1 MYEGDILREKFIEE
15 LLKEVLGPRQGCKEI
30 MDENPAVEYLTGV
43 LIPKP
48 ELSEINEN
56 SSLENEWIKDDE
68 IPDEEEDNLS
78 ENFGEI
84 FPSEL
89 DPKLR
94 ARSFGISFVL
104 ESLTPKLDVCISWAR
119 YISNGDEEN
128 EKWERHPFYKI
139 LNFDVDFDE
148 KQEIIGDD
156 FDDDSVKIIVKTK
169 KVENEGLN
177 ILISFVNNLT
187 QSENYLDVDNM
198 IFQPSIRIN
207 SDSDFSNTIS
217 KDVFDNKL
225 SFVYKDNH
233 IRARGHMCSALWD
246 NVDYINKF
254 DLDDI
259 WPDGSFFIAEN
270 NELKRFIEP
279 QLRTEFVP
287 LAPMGLPS
295 FDIFDG
301 KQKELNLLNAE
312 VLSEIWSEEEIDE
325 QLSVIVNKY
334 SEWIETQKEKI
345 EEEYMDISLK
355 IIDDQIKA
363 RDRIQEGIDRLKKDE
378 MARLAFC
385 FANKAI
391 LTQYEW
397 KNSQKEKIINSND
410 DEVIVNE
417 PFNWRGF
424 QLAFF
429 LMNIESIV
437 NPDSEYRDYLDL
449 LWITTGGGKTEAY
462 LAIMA
467 FTIAYRRLTNEN
479 YGGTSIISR
488 YTLRLL
494 TIQQFER
501 TLLLVTAAEYLRVF
515 DTDGNVGWRPKNCTI
530 KDDWIY
536 GSLRFSIGMWVG
548 SAVTPNNLLI
558 DNSIQDKYSALAILK
573 RLTPRELKFKS
584 NPVQVIRCPVC
595 GNLLS
600 IPEGGI
606 PTDEVF
612 HVVVK
617 LNEGNIEE
625 IHDKLMNKN
634 YIKEIEVSDINHKEG
649 HITLGF
655 RFKEIINQEKLDDLF
670 GDFRRYFT
678 VSSLSIYHP
687 GYFGVNKSED
697 GDNFSDFEIFCT
709 NPSCS
714 LNSDVSWK
722 EGSPF
727 EENEKLD
734 IYYEKIIDT
743 PFSNSSRI
751 PIPAYVIDEQIYSR
765 CPTIIIGTVDKIAR
779 LPYNG
784 RIANIFGNVSLYNK
798 YYGFLKNINM
808 FPRNISER
816 NKEKNV
822 SVDNFLP
829 PDLIIQDE
837 LHLIDGPLGS
847 LFGIYELILE
857 SIIKQNGINP
867 KYIASSA
874 TIKNATN
881 QSRLLFAKEL
891 FQFPPH
897 GLKVENNF
905 FVREPNDPWDEN
917 NPGRI
922 YMGVYAPGRG
932 PMTPLV
938 RLWSNMLCTSSRFVK
953 GEDKLF
959 YSTIVEYFNAM
970 RELGG
975 GISLYKEDINERVS
989 RSCNI
994 SLDPET
1000 DSLELSSRLS
1010 SSEIP
1015 LELNKIQNDGIKDNM
1030 PHFKAIFTTS
1040 MFGTG
1045 VDISHLSLMILNGQ
1059 PKTTGSYIQASGR
1072 IGRKHGG
1079 LVVTFLKSGRPRDLN
1094 HYEMFPAYHY
1104 KIQTDVEPISVSPFS
1119 LGSLEKTVGPAIV
1132 SFFRNAI
1139 GMDFDWDSEPVKLN
1153 EISVQ
1158 DYKKL
1163 KNHIID
1169 RLNFIMD
1176 NEDELNKIKKSF
1188 DSAFWE
1194 WKTKTNEVGFD
1205 YTDTRNKRANV
1216 VLGDYYHEYDDE
1228 VESIF
1233 EKAPNSLRE
1242 VEESTMFWV

>member
-1 MYEGDILREKFIEE
+1 MREKFIEE
-15 LLKEVLGPRQGCKEI
+15 LIKEVLGPREGCNEI
-30 MDENPAVEYLTGV
+30 MYENPAIEYLTGV

-48 ELSEINEN
+48 NINEVKQN
-56 SSLENEWIKDDE
+56 SSFENEWEEDDE
-68 IPDEEEDNLS
+68 ITSSEEDNLN
-78 ENFGEI
+78 ENFGDV

-104 ESLTPKLDVCISWAR
+104 ESLNPELDICISWAR
-119 YISNGDEEN
+119 YISNGDEDN
-128 EKWERHPFYKI
+128 EKWERHPFYKT
-139 LNFDVDFDE
+139 LKFDVDFDE
-148 KQEIIGDD
+148 KEEVIGDD
-156 FDDDSVKIIVKTK
+156 FDKDSVKIIVKTK

-187 QSENYLDVDNM
+187 QSEDYLDVDNM

-207 SDSDFSNTIS
+207 SDSDFSNSINQ
-217 KDVFDNKL
+217 DVYQDKL

-233 IRARGHMCSALWD
+233 IRARGHMCSALWND
-246 NVDYINKF
+246 VDYINKF

-259 WPDGSFFIAEN
+259 WPDGSFFIEKDN
-270 NELKRFIEP
+270 NLKRFIEP

-325 QLSVIVNKY
+325 QLSVVVNKY
-334 SEWIETQKEKI
+334 SEWIATQEEKI
-345 EEEYMDISLK
+345 EEEYEDISLK
-355 IIDDQIKA
+355 IIKDQIKA
-363 RDRIQEGIDRLKKDE
+363 RDRIQKGIDKLKEDE
-378 MARLAFC
+378 NARLAFC

-391 LTQYEW
+391 LTQFEW
-397 KNSQKEKIINSND
+397 KNNQKKEIMDAHDGKVI
-410 DEVIVNE
+410 DES
-417 PFNWRGF
+417 FNWRGF

-429 LMNIESIV
+429 LMNIEPIV
-437 NPDSEYRDYLDL
+437 NPGSKYRDYLDL

-479 YGGTSIISR
+479 YGGTSILSR

-515 DTDGNVGWRPKNCTI
+515 NSDGNIGWRPKKCTI

-548 SAVTPNNLLI
+548 SAVTPNNLL
-558 DNSIQDKYSALAILK
+558 DGGANDRYSALAMLK
-573 RLTPRELKFKS
+573 KLSPRELKYS

-600 IPEGGI
+600 IPDGGI
-606 PTDEVF
+606 PIGESF
-612 HVVVK
+612 NVVVK
-617 LNEGNIEE
+617 LNEIPLEKICN
-625 IHDKLMNKN
+625 KLESIN
-634 YIKEIEVSDINHKEG
+634 YIEKVIPSDLNHKSDY
-649 HITLGF
+649 ITLGLKF
-655 RFKEIINQEKLDDLF
+655 NENINQDKLNELF
-670 GDFRRYFT
+670 ADFRRFFS
-678 VSSLSIYHP
+678 VASLSIYHP
-687 GYFGVNKSED
+687 GYFGINKSED
-697 GDNFSDFEIFCT
+697 NGNFSDFEIFCT

-714 LNSDVSWK
+714 LNSNVAWK
-722 EGSPF
+722 EGEPF

-743 PFSNSSRI
+743 PFNNSSRI
-751 PIPAYVIDEQIYSR
+751 PIPAYVVDEQIYSR

-798 YYGFLKNINM
+798 YYGFLKNENM
-808 FPRNISER
+808 FPKNISDM
-816 NKEKNV
+816 NKDKNIP
-822 SVDNFLP
+822 VDNFLP

-847 LFGIYELILE
+847 LFGVYELILE

-874 TIKNATN
+874 TIKNAVN
-881 QSRLLFAKEL
+881 QSRLLYAKKL

-897 GLKVENNF
+897 GLELDNNF
-905 FVREPNDPWDEN
+905 FVREPEDPWNEN

-932 PMTPLV
+932 PMTPQV
-938 RLWSNMLCTSSRFVK
+938 RLWSNMLSTSSKFVK

-959 YSTIVEYFNAM
+959 YSTIVGYFNAM

-975 GISLYKEDINERVS
+975 GISLYKEDINERVN
-989 RSCNI
+989 RLCDM
-994 SLDPET
+994 SLDPEM

-1015 LELNKIQNDGIKDNM
+1015 LELNKIQNDGIKNKS
-1030 PHFKAIFTTS
+1030 PTFKGIFTTS

-1072 IGRKHGG
+1072 IGREHGG
-1079 LVVTFLKSGRPRDLN
+1079 LVVTFLKAGRPRDLN

-1119 LGSLEKTVGPAIV
+1119 SGSLEKSVGPAIV

-1139 GMDFDWDSEPVKLN
+1139 GMDFDWDNEPVKLN
-1153 EISVQ
+1153 EISYK

-1163 KNHIID
+1163 ENLLID
-1169 RLNFIMD
+1169 RLEFIFD
-1176 NEDELNKIKKSF
+1176 DDDEGIKEIVKRF
-1188 DSAFWE
+1188 YSAFGE
-1194 WKTKTNEVGFD
+1194 WKTKTNEIGFD
-1205 YTDTRNKRANV
+1205 YTDTPNNRKNV
-1216 VLGDYYHEYDDE
+1216 VLGDYYHEYDDAL
-1228 VESIF
+1228 ESIF

>member
-1 MYEGDILREKFIEE
+1 MREKFIEE
-15 LLKEVLGPRQGCKEI
+15 LLKEVLGPREGCNEV
-30 MDENPAVEYLTGV
+30 MYENPAIEYLTGV

-48 ELSEINEN
+48 NVNEVKQN
-56 SSLENEWIKDDE
+56 SSLENEWEEEDD
-68 IPDEEEDNLS
+68 IHAPEEDNLN
-78 ENFGEI
+78 ENFGDV

-104 ESLTPKLDVCISWAR
+104 ESLNPKLDVCISWAR
-119 YISNGDEEN
+119 YISNGDEDN

-148 KQEIIGDD
+148 KEEIIGDD
-156 FDDDSVKIIVKTK
+156 FDKDSVKIIVKTK

-187 QSENYLDVDNM
+187 QSETYLDVDNM

-207 SDSDFSNTIS
+207 SDSDFSNTIN
-217 KDVFDNKL
+217 KDVYEDKL

-233 IRARGHMCSALWD
+233 IRARGHMCSSLWKD
-246 NVDYINKF
+246 VDYIDKF

-312 VLSEIWSEEEIDE
+312 VLSEIWSENEIDE
-325 QLSVIVNKY
+325 QLSVIVNEY
-334 SEWIETQKEKI
+334 SDWIASQEEKV
-345 EEEYMDISLK
+345 EEEFEYISQK

-363 RDRIQEGIDRLKKDE
+363 RDRIQEGIDTLKKDE
-378 MARLAFC
+378 KARLAFC

-391 LTQYEW
+391 LTQFKW
-397 KNSQKEKIINSND
+397 KNNQKKEIMDTSND
-410 DEVIVNE
+410 GDIDES
-417 PFNWRGF
+417 FNWRGF

-429 LMNIESIV
+429 LMNIEPIV
-437 NPDSEYRDYLDL
+437 NPDSEYRDVLDL

-515 DTDGNVGWRPKNCTI
+515 DSDGHIGWRPEKCTI

-548 SAVTPNNLLI
+548 SAVTPNNLLEYGANDI
-558 DNSIQDKYSALAILK
+558 FSALAVLK
-573 RLTPRELKFKS
+573 KSNPRSLKYKP

-600 IPEGGI
+600 IPDGGI
-606 PTDEVF
+606 PTGEIF
-612 HVVVK
+612 NVVVK
-617 LNEGNIEE
+617 LNDNNLEKICNKLRSINYIEE
-625 IHDKLMNKN
+625 I
-634 YIKEIEVSDINHKEG
+634 VASDLNHKNG
-649 HITLGF
+649 NVTLGF
-655 RFKEIINQEKLDDLF
+655 RFNEIVDQEKLNDLF
-670 GDFRRYFT
+670 ADFKKFFS
-678 VSSLSIYHP
+678 VLSLSIYHP
-687 GYFGVNKSED
+687 GYFGINESED
-697 GDNFSDFEIFCT
+697 NGNYSDFEIFCT

-714 LNSDVSWK
+714 LNSNVSWK
-722 EGSPF
+722 EGEPF

-743 PFSNSSRI
+743 PFTNSSRI

-779 LPYNG
+779 MPYNG

-798 YYGFLKNINM
+798 YYGFLKNENM
-808 FPRNISER
+808 FPKNISDM
-816 NKEKNV
+816 NKDKNIP
-822 SVDNFLP
+822 VDNFLP

-874 TIKNATN
+874 TIKNAVN
-881 QSRLLFAKEL
+881 QSRLLFAKGL

-897 GLKVENNF
+897 GLELDNNF
-905 FVREPNDPWDEN
+905 FVRESDDPWDET

-932 PMTPLV
+932 PMTPQV
-938 RLWSNMLCTSSRFVK
+938 RLWSNMLCTSSKFVE

-959 YSTIVEYFNAM
+959 YSTIVGYFNAM

-975 GISLYKEDINERVS
+975 GISLYKEDINERVN
-989 RSCNI
+989 R
-994 SLDPET
+994 L

-1015 LELNKIQNDGIKDNM
+1015 LELNKIQNDGIKNKS
-1030 PHFKAIFTTS
+1030 PNFKAIFTTS

-1045 VDISHLSLMILNGQ
+1045 VDISHLSLMVLNGQ

-1079 LVVTFLKSGRPRDLN
+1079 LVITFLKAGRPRDLN

-1119 LGSLEKTVGPAIV
+1119 SGSLEKSVGPAIV

-1139 GMDFDWDSEPVKLN
+1139 GMDFDWDIEPVKLN
-1153 EISVQ
+1153 EISDE

-1163 KNHIID
+1163 KNLLID
-1169 RLNFIMD
+1169 RLDFIID
-1176 NEDELNKIKKSF
+1176 NEDDLNKIKTSF
-1188 DSAFWE
+1188 DSAFGE
-1194 WKTKTNEVGFD
+1194 WKTKTNEIGFD
-1205 YTDTRNKRANV
+1205 YTDAPNNRKNV
-1216 VLGDYYHEYDDE
+1216 VLGDYYHEYDDTL
-1228 VESIF
+1228 ESIF